1 MQKLIAKIRWLLTKD
16 GSPYLLVIALG
27 FIIGVFVDGAVGII
41 LSTVL
46 GLALL
51 TFLKKFHL
59 PIKPWQ
65 ATVTTLMPII
75 ARLCFMMILVL
86 PVADGP

>member
-1 MQKLIAKIRWLLTKD
+1 M
-16 GSPYLLVIALG
+16 IALG

-75 ARLCFMMILVL
+75 ARLCFMMILLL
-86 PVADGP
+86 PVADWHNRAFVAFRALP